1 MTIRHKESR
10 RDMPPPPPENA
21 VFTGDVEDR
30 IREDERARVHD
41 ELRAFDHDD
50 VHDRD
55 RDAATLAHDD
65 VVEREVVRERTF
77 SVGQALTLLVGAA
90 LTALGIIALVQTG
103 IDRPLNEPVEDV
115 FGFGHAPWL
124 GIGEVVAGVLL
135 VLAAVRPGGRW
146 LSALVG
152 AGLVVVGVMIVAE
165 MDWTAEHLGTEQS
178 FGWIPIV
185 AGALALLGAMMT
197 PRRHQRVTE
206 YHRTSDVDDRYVDD
220 DRGERFV
227 DDRRS

>member
-1 MTIRHKESR
+1 MAIRDEDR
-10 RDMPPPPPENA
+10 REDLPPPPPEDA
-21 VFTGDVEDR
+21 VLTGDVEES

-41 ELRAFDHDD
+41 ELRALDHDD

-55 RDAATLAHDD
+55 RDLDDRDVVHDD

-90 LTALGIIALVQTG
+90 LTALGIVALVQTG
-103 IDRPLNEPVEDV
+103 IDRPLNQPVEDV
-115 FGFGHAPWL
+115 LGFGHTPWL

-152 AGLVVVGVMIVAE
+152 VGLVAVGVMIVAE
-165 MDWTAEHLGTEQS
+165 MDWTFEQLGTEQS
-178 FGWIPIV
+178 FGWIPVV
-185 AGALALLGAMMT
+185 AGAIALLASMMT

-206 YHRTSDVDDRYVDD
+206 YHRTTDVGDDRYVDD
-220 DRGERFV
+220 RI
-227 DDRRS
+227 